1 MAEVSIRVNI
11 AGRTYPLTVESTEQ
25 EVIRRA
31 EQAIEDNIKVFQQY
45 YSKQDKQD
53 LLAMAAL
60 QLAAKG
66 LSNPAVSKTPDTTA
80 IEEEREAVTAELRR
94 LHALASDYLD
104 F

>member
-25 EVIRRA
+25 PVIRKA

-60 QLAAKG
+60 QLAAK
-66 LSNPAVSKTPDTTA
+66 SVNRAESPAPEAAVDPGDA
-80 IEEEREAVTAELRR
+80 DLQAQLHRLIE
-94 LHALASDYLD
+94 LADGYLNT
-104 F
+104 